1 MYQMTRILITG
12 SEGLVGR
19 AARRWLARHGHEVV
33 GFDVALPENHPEFGD
48 ILDHRALTARCREAD
63 GIIHLAAVARVK
75 HAEADPDRCWA
86 VNVIGTE
93 NVIAAALAAPYRPWV
108 LTTSSR
114 EVYGEPARTPVVE
127 GDPVAPINVY
137 GRSKAACEEVT
148 LGGRNKGLGLA
159 ILRLANVY
167 GSVRDHPDRVM
178 PAFCRAAALGAPMR
192 VEGVGYTFD
201 FTHVLDVARGIERIV
216 RLLEAGRD
224 DLPPI
229 HLASGRATKLE
240 DLARM
245 ANAAGGGRSR
255 IDQATN
261 HAYNVSCFVGDPKRA
276 GEILGWGA
284 EVSIEAGVRQLVAD
298 FRVALDEAPGA
309 GCPTGSPPS

>member
-1 MYQMTRILITG
+1 MVTK
-12 SEGLVGR
+12 S
-19 AARRWLARHGHEVV
+19 LASMSR
-33 GFDVALPENHPEFGD
+33 LPENHPEFGD

-148 LGGRNKGLGLA
+148 LGGRNKGAGAGHPAARQRVRQRSRSSRPGHAGVLSRCGF
-159 ILRLANVY
+159 
-167 GSVRDHPDRVM
+167 GS
-178 PAFCRAAALGAPMR
+178 
-192 VEGVGYTFD
+192 
-201 FTHVLDVARGIERIV
+201 
-216 RLLEAGRD
+216 
-224 DLPPI
+224 
-229 HLASGRATKLE
+229 
-240 DLARM
+240 
-245 ANAAGGGRSR
+245 ANAG
-255 IDQATN
+255 
-261 HAYNVSCFVGDPKRA
+261 
-276 GEILGWGA
+276 
-284 EVSIEAGVRQLVAD
+284 
-298 FRVALDEAPGA
+298 
-309 GCPTGSPPS
+309 